1 LRFVLA
7 LQEMADR
14 RLADSEHSDSI
25 LAALGQ
31 DLESQLLDTPL
42 GDLDKELQELLTSFD
57 KELQEPPREVELR
70 RHAGK
75 LEIRRSQS
83 TAGAPICAPSKKR
96 ARSLADEVERER
108 VKHER

>member
-1 LRFVLA
+1 MCPYEGCKAELVVPRAV
-7 LQEMADR
+7 QVDE
-14 RLADSEHSDSI
+14 
-25 LAALGQ
+25 
-31 DLESQLLDTPL
+31 
-42 GDLDKELQELLTSFD
+42 ELQELLTSFD

-96 ARSLADEVERER
+96 ARSLADAVERVR
-108 VKHER
+108 VKQER